1 VDSSCRDIAEG
12 NKKTKEALVTCKI
25 RFTCIDGRIQME
37 ILGSRQHLRLP
48 TLDSPSAFSHLRTL
62 EI

>member
-1 VDSSCRDIAEG
+1 
-12 NKKTKEALVTCKI
+12 
-25 RFTCIDGRIQME
+25 ME

-48 TLDSPSAFSHLRTL
+48 TLDSPSAFSHSRTL